1 MKSNSF
7 SIIKTIKT
15 KPIELEKKENKKDVV
30 NFTTSS

>member
-15 KPIELEKKENKKDVV
+15 KPNELEKKENKKDVV
-30 NFTTSS
+30 NTYSNS